1 MREKILKEL
10 ETKADI
16 PAFPN
21 VLTRLNLILDDENAG
36 LDDVAKVVMLDPVL
50 SGRVLS
56 YANSSVFGGV
66 KADSFSTAVARLGLD
81 ELKKLAYSLKVKDFF
96 AKFDIIDT
104 HSFWKHNISVAELSQ
119 RLVKYVNVSQ
129 SCQNIA
135 YFSGLMH
142 DIGIIVFFYIMP
154 GAYLDFLEDYD
165 GNIPLEQAESKAF
178 GIDHAE
184 LGAFFLE
191 KKWKLPAK
199 ITGAVRGHHLPVSS
213 NQEIQNAA
221 GLIHIADSICRSQGF
236 SYGVE
241 SSDASFRSEIWE
253 MLGFSLD
260 HVFPIIKD
268 MEEAVLKAEMILGI
282 K

>member
-1 MREKILKEL
+1 MKEKILKEL
-10 ETKADI
+10 EKRVDI

-21 VLTRLNLILDDENAG
+21 VLARLNLILNDENAD

-50 SGRVLS
+50 SGKVLS
-56 YANSSVFGGV
+56 YANSSVFGNV
-66 KADSFSTAVARLGLD
+66 KVDSFSTAVARLGLD
-81 ELKKLAYSLKVKDFF
+81 ELKKIAYSLKVKDVFV
-96 AKFDIIDT
+96 KLDMVDI
-104 HSFWKHNISVAELSQ
+104 HSFWKHNLSVAELSQ
-119 RLVKYVNVSQ
+119 RLARYVNVSEA
-129 SCQNIA
+129 SANLA

-154 GAYLDFLEDYD
+154 GAYLDFLENFD
-165 GNIPLEQAESKAF
+165 GTLPLEQAEMEAF

-191 KKWKLPAK
+191 KKWNLPVQ
-199 ITGAVRGHHLPVSS
+199 IVGAVRGHHLPVST
-213 NQEIQNAA
+213 NADIQNAA

-241 SSDASFRSEIWE
+241 CSDSSFRSEIWE

-260 HVFPIIKD
+260 DVFSIIKD
-268 MEEAVLKAEMILGI
+268 MEEAVLKAETILGI
-282 K
+282 S

>member
-1 MREKILKEL
+1 MREKILNQL
-10 ETKADI
+10 EKKIDI

-21 VLTRLNLILDDENAG
+21 VLTKLNFILNDKKAD

-56 YANSSVFGGV
+56 YANSSVFGNV
-66 KADSFSTAVARLGLD
+66 KIDSFSTAVARLGLD
-81 ELKKLAYSLKVKDFF
+81 DLKKLAYSLKVKDIFL
-96 AKFDIIDT
+96 KFDMVDI

-119 RLVKYVNVSQ
+119 RLARYVKVSEA
-129 SCQNIA
+129 CANLA

-142 DIGIIVFFYIMP
+142 DIGIIVFFYIIP
-154 GAYLDFLEDYD
+154 ESYLDFLEDFD
-165 GNIPLEQAESKAF
+165 GSVPLEQAEMQTF

-184 LGAFFLE
+184 LGAVFLD
-191 KKWKLPAK
+191 KKWKLP
-199 ITGAVRGHHLPVSS
+199 IEIVGAVRGHHLPVNS
-213 NQEIQNAA
+213 NSDIQNAA
-221 GLIHIADSICRSQGF
+221 GLIHIADSICRNQGF

-241 SSDASFRSEIWE
+241 CSESSFRSEVWE

-260 HVFPIIKD
+260 DVFPIIKD
-268 MEEAVLKAEMILGI
+268 MEEAVLKAEIILGI